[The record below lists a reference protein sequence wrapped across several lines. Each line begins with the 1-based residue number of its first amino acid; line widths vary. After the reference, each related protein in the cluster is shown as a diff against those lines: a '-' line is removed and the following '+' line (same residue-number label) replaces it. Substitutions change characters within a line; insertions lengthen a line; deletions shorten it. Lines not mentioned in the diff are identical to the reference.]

1 MRKQTSLGT
10 LVLVPW
16 SLVPWI
22 GGKMAPNSGRTPSPR
37 TEAVA
42 NMVKKDLLVL
52 SIEDFLPTL
61 ADPGSNAIHGAV
73 ALTDHVSSIMTNDAL
88 RPSRVA
94 A

>member
-1 MRKQTSLGT
+1 
-10 LVLVPW
+10 
-16 SLVPWI
+16 
-22 GGKMAPNSGRTPSPR
+22 
-37 TEAVA
+37 
-42 NMVKKDLLVL
+42 MVKKDLLVL